1 MSDTITGSTRATQT
15 DADRALEAIL
25 PACAMFQ
32 ERLKTDL
39 LARIFSGHITLK
51 VEFDRGRV
59 TQVVMTSAEGCNPMK
74 PE

>member
-25 PACAMFQ
+25 PTCAAFQ
-32 ERLKTDL
+32 DRFKQAILG
-39 LARIFSGHITLK
+39 RIYSGHVTLK